1 MSLDGKVV
9 LVTGAARGMGRE
21 YVRGFLEK
29 GARVVAADVSWAPT
43 GVSSDD
49 IDFGAELRDN
59 EDALVVQMDITSQ
72 AHVDR
77 AYKEAMQRFGTID
90 VILNNAGLRQ
100 RDLYPPHGFTSI
112 LETDVSDWQRMFETH
127 VFGTLRVIKRF
138 SEPML
143 AKGAGSIIN
152 VCSGPLETQRGTS
165 REGAYQPAKAAEV
178 IMTVYLATELK
189 PKGIAANVIFPGH
202 TRSTGSDEQESTRQ
216 VIRAEEGSAPAQL
229 RRLKPTTVV
238 PVALFLAEQD
248 ANGVTGQMFQ
258 ALKWNEEHGLGGF
271 ETWGHEEDVA
281 AWQASQAAGR

>member
-9 LVTGAARGMGRE
+9 LVTGAARGMGCE
-21 YVRGFLEK
+21 YVRGFLDK

-43 GVSSDD
+43 GVSSDEE
-49 IDFGAELRDN
+49 DFGAELRDN

-77 AYKEAMQRFGTID
+77 AFREAMQRFGTID
-90 VILNNAGLRQ
+90 VIVNNAGLRQ

-127 VFGTLRVIKRF
+127 VFGTLRVVKRF

-165 REGAYQPAKAAEV
+165 REGAYQPAKAAEAIDDGV
-178 IMTVYLATELK
+178 
-189 PKGIAANVIFPGH
+189 PG
-202 TRSTGSDEQESTRQ
+202 D
-216 VIRAEEGSAPAQL
+216 RAEAEGHRRERDLPGDTRAQGRTS
-229 RRLKPTTVV
+229 RRARARSYGP
-238 PVALFLAEQD
+238 
-248 ANGVTGQMFQ
+248 GR
-258 ALKWNEEHGLGGF
+258 
-271 ETWGHEEDVA
+271 A
-281 AWQASQAAGR
+281 ARRRSCAA